1 MGNSNKIIILRSI
14 LQTSFANMN
23 QFYKIIAFVCLIAL
37 AFTGSSSD
45 DCAPLV
51 SKAKEA
57 KDEGCYKQDPRDLT
71 KKCQDLF
78 KEGEKMTTEF
88 NKNHTKEEITQ
99 CAKRVDEA
107 KK

>member
-51 SKAKEA
+51 SHAKEM
-57 KDEGCYKQDPRDLT
+57 KNEGCFKQGQPLPPKCPDL
-71 KKCQDLF
+71 L
-78 KEGEKMTTEF
+78 KEAVKMAEEF
-88 NKNHTKEEITQ
+88 NKNHSQEEI
-99 CAKRVDEA
+99 
-107 KK
+107 KKCGERID